1 VVGARRD
8 PSIHDSR
15 EWEEK
20 DLPML
25 FKKSLQVGVAIV
37 LALACARVQAAGVD
51 LPPSAVS
58 GETFAIA
65 KLDVSKMAPAALE
78 AAAKVVMGPNAQM
91 AQGAIEKYKAQYDEY
106 AKSAESATFV
116 MTGDPGTQKDIQPIV
131 YVKLKPGSDHAAV
144 EKKIRE
150 DQAKNGKGEEMD
162 ISHEGDFVVMR
173 KKGSAAP
180 NGSGDAGRA
189 SGFADVLNKSDKAFT
204 VAILPTEKVRAK
216 MKADAKGDPNQ
227 PAWASTL
234 ASNVADSKWMKLE
247 LSLGEAP
254 ALGATVQAADDA
266 GANGIVTAVGE
277 GSKMLRDQAA
287 QLKQA
292 GQPQLAA
299 MGDAMNGL
307 ADALKPNQSGAQVS
321 INVDGKT
328 VGPIVAQFIP
338 LIMNAGGGQPRPA
351 GGGL

>member
-1 VVGARRD
+1 MRAAAR
-8 PSIHDSR
+8 PFMTSR

-20 DLPML
+20 ELPML
-25 FKKSLQVGVAIV
+25 FKKLSQVAVVMA
-37 LALACARVQAAGVD
+37 LALACARARAAGVD
-51 LPPSAVS
+51 LPASAVS
-58 GETFAIA
+58 GETFAVA

-78 AAAKVVMGPNAQM
+78 AAAKTVMGANAAM
-91 AQGAIEKYKAQYDEY
+91 AQGAIDKYKAQYEDY

-116 MTGDPGTQKDIQPIV
+116 MSGDPNQDKNIQPVV

-173 KKGSAAP
+173 KKGSVAP
-180 NGSGDAGRA
+180 SGGGDAGRA

-204 VAILPTEKVRAK
+204 VAVLPTEKVRAK

-227 PAWASTL
+227 PAWATTL
-234 ASNVADSKWMKLE
+234 ANNVADSKWMKLE
-247 LSLGEAP
+247 LSFGDAP
-254 ALGATVQAADDA
+254 AIGVAVQAADDA
-266 GANGIVTAVGE
+266 GATGIVGAVGE
-277 GSKMLRDQAA
+277 GTKMMRDQAG

-292 GQPQLAA
+292 GPQFAA
-299 MGDAMNGL
+299 MGDALNAL
-307 ADALKPNQSGAQVS
+307 ADALNPNQSGSQVS
-321 INVDGKT
+321 VNVEGKT
-328 VGPIVAQFIP
+328 IGPIIAQ
-338 LIMNAGGGQPRPA
+338 IMPMLMGAGGGQPRPA